1 MTNNPE
7 YEENV
12 KNRIIIINENMFTK
26 FKKNFSDNSYELN
39 EEILKIFTV
48 NFYLIFLEKGNFE
61 ERFCNYNQT

>member
-1 MTNNPE
+1 
-7 YEENV
+7 
-12 KNRIIIINENMFTK
+12 MFTK
-26 FKKNFSDNSYELN
+26 FKKNYSDNSYELN